1 MIKVMITRASDSS
14 SSDRT
19 EVKEFENI
27 EEMMNYC
34 FSLHSE
40 LIIRK
45 DPKSEYQNA
54 DEPYRTQ
61 YMNKYKDIDYLVT
74 LSDVADLE

>member
-1 MIKVMITRASDSS
+1 
-14 SSDRT
+14 
-19 EVKEFENI
+19 
-27 EEMMNYC
+27 MMNYC
-34 FSLHSE
+34 FSFYSE